1 MGAGE
6 RLCRPRADAVRGQPA
21 GQTGLFGK
29 VINELC
35 TRLARECRIR
45 DVPWKRVQ
53 HAVAEDP
60 RGIVL
65 KT

>member
-21 GQTGLFGK
+21 GQTE

-35 TRLARECRIR
+35 TRLARECRIC